1 MSSRSDMV
9 TLKFKAVSDCMHATY
24 PGGRWAGRAIVVL
37 VAADWAVS
45 APVAIFNR
53 EVLAGGFH
61 QFGVTAAV
69 ALGTATIEFYRIEPE
84 LVQLSHIALVVDVLL
99 SSFAALCKGVRVS
112 KDRICQSCQCKD
124 WSEW

>member
-1 MSSRSDMV
+1 MRRTQVVDGQAEPSSFLWQPIGLS
-9 TLKFKAVSDCMHATY
+9 LPQWQFSIEKF
-24 PGGRWAGRAIVVL
+24 L
-37 VAADWAVS
+37 
-45 APVAIFNR
+45 PVA
-53 EVLAGGFH
+53 
-61 QFGVTAAV
+61 FGVTAAV
-69 ALGTATIEFYRIEPE
+69 ALGTATVEFYRIEPE